1 MKKQYQVT
9 IMCRNG
15 KYKPVSCII
24 SMEQMEDVDYTAD
37 KEKKRLIK
45 NLGVTK
51 ICQQRYWTINDLKKY
66 DYTRIIIRLYDKE
79 KIDAENKV
87 RYDAIKEEKYKS
99 GEWKRP
105 KSKALCN

>member
-15 KYKPVSCII
+15 KYKPVSCIV

-79 KIDAENKV
+79 KIDAENKA
-87 RYDAIKEEKYKS
+87 RYEALKEEKYKS
-99 GEWKRP
+99 GEWQRP
-105 KSKALCN
+105 KNKA

>member
-24 SMEQMEDVDYTAD
+24 SMEQMEDVDYTVD

-66 DYTRIIIRLYDKE
+66 DYTKVLHDMIKKKLTQKIKLDMKPLKKRSIKAASGKDLRARLDV
-79 KIDAENKV
+79 IH
-87 RYDAIKEEKYKS
+87 
-99 GEWKRP
+99 
-105 KSKALCN
+105 